1 MLNPIANVLVKI
13 FANSF
18 YKAHAGIFLFL
29 LLTLLGFGYF
39 GSVIAF
45 HKSLMLYFIA
55 KPLIMVIVF
64 SVLLLYTFKCLHFIS
79 AKIYQVHQ
87 QFLFYSVNSYAK
99 IQQIWAWVIVQAVV
113 SIPILAYM
121 LISVALAISHQYYFS
136 AFIILVYLAALL
148 LLSALFYT
156 WQINKLIDGHKSTLI
171 LKLTRPFRK
180 PFFTLYVYHV
190 FHAVKIKYLIIKLLS
205 YLTITAV
212 FLLFADVKTD
222 IRVASIAMLAV
233 ATAHCMLVLEARQ
246 FEITFLTFAR
256 TLPISRFKLFIS
268 QIGTYGLLLFPE
280 FIWLLFNLPALTAL
294 GLFAF
299 CLSIVLLLSSS
310 LYLLGLDQ
318 EKYLKVVFAIFV
330 ITFML
335 ILFNLMCISVLINV
349 SAAYLIFYLNYYKFK
364 EIPTTP

>member
-1 MLNPIANVLVKI
+1 MLT
-13 FANSF
+13 F
-18 YKAHAGIFLFL
+18 YL
-29 LLTLLGFGYF
+29 
-39 GSVIAF
+39 
-45 HKSLMLYFIA
+45 
-55 KPLIMVIVF
+55 
-64 SVLLLYTFKCLHFIS
+64 
-79 AKIYQVHQ
+79 AKIYQVQQ

-99 IQQIWAWVIVQAVV
+99 TQQIYAWVIVQSVV

-121 LISVALAISHQYYFS
+121 LISVGLAISHQYYFS
-136 AFIILVYLAALL
+136 AIIILVYLAALL

-171 LKLTRPFRK
+171 LKLTRPFKK
-180 PFFTLYVYHV
+180 PFFSLYVYHV
-190 FHAVKIKYLIIKLLS
+190 FNSLKIKYLIIKLVS

-246 FEITFLTFAR
+246 FEITFLAFAR

-268 QIGTYGLLLFPE
+268 QMGTYGLLLFPE
-280 FIWLLFNLPALTAL
+280 FIWLLFNLPVLTAL

-318 EKYLKVVFAIFV
+318 EKYFKVVFATFV

-364 EIPTTP
+364 ESPIT